1 MTQRKYLPTF
11 ADLCDRLSIVI
22 LKSVF
27 IPEHHAAYMEERA
40 LIEHD
45 IDLILQP
52 KPEKAVTGWYPIT
65 AKQISALMILMLSN
79 RYIWE
84 NEAAVRKGD
93 PAMDW
98 ASMLR
103 MTHSINGV
111 RNAAKNVLAKHLG
124 ERVDLKIDCL
134 AADLQEFFG
143 EDWNIF
149 GDSK

>member
-1 MTQRKYLPTF
+1 MTTRKYLPTF

-27 IPEHHAAYMEERA
+27 IPEHHAEYMDERA

-45 IDLILQP
+45 IDLILGP
-52 KPEKAVTGWYPIT
+52 KLDKAVTGWYPIT
-65 AKQISALMILMLSN
+65 AKEISALMILMLSN

-84 NEAAVRKGD
+84 NEAAIRAGISID
-93 PAMDW
+93 AGN
-98 ASMLR
+98 SLR
-103 MTHSINGV
+103 MTHSINGC
-111 RNAAKNVLAKHLG
+111 RNLAKNILAKHMG

-143 EDWNIF
+143 EDWNVF